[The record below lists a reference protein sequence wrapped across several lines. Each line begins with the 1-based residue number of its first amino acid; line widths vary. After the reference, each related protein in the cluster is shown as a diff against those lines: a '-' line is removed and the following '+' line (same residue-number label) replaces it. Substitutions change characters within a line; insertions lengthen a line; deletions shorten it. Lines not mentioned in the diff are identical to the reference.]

1 MFKVGDII
9 VGLPS
14 SDEEYTITN
23 KENDAVLEVVRVTDI
38 GKIFVKI
45 ISTNLPGGS
54 FFEGSMPF
62 MVDSKHFTWK
72 DMQWEND

>member
-14 SDEEYTITN
+14 SDEEYSITN
-23 KENDAVLEVVRVTDI
+23 KENDAVLEVVRVGGD
-38 GKIFVKI
+38 GRVYVEI
-45 ISTNLPGGS
+45 ISTNLPEGS
-54 FFEGSMPF
+54 FGRFGPLL
-62 MVDSKHFTWK
+62 VDSKHFTWK